1 VNVGDFGNRPLN
13 ILIIGG
19 AIPWYP
25 PVGGSAIVPLEL
37 AEALGKAGHHVDFLV
52 VTLDNSEM
60 DSKYVHPLYISLPR
74 DSLTYRNKLLL
85 PLHQY
90 LKVFRTL
97 KRYDIV
103 HCEVERA
110 ALCALHRTFLGSP
123 PKIVA
128 AVYTGG
134 IPRFFWQRRSL
145 FEAYNFVALK
155 LADLVVCPSDY
166 SRGNVSEAYRIPLP
180 KTRAFHG
187 GVPTHF
193 LEQRPRPQRN
203 GGRFTL
209 VFCGRLNGSRE
220 PFKRVDTLLEA
231 MPHVLQRHRAELS
244 IIGTGSRLDEYV
256 ALAQTLG
263 IEEEVHFLGH
273 VDHSKLPAHY
283 ASADLFVLPSRMENF
298 PLVLLEA
305 MAGGLPVVATR
316 VGGVPEVVDEGVT
329 GLLVRPNDPPAL
341 AEAISS
347 LLDDPGRMR
356 SMGEKGRQRVMEH
369 FTWDK
374 VAERMVGY
382 FREIL

>member
-1 VNVGDFGNRPLN
+1 
-13 ILIIGG
+13 
-19 AIPWYP
+19 
-25 PVGGSAIVPLEL
+25 
-37 AEALGKAGHHVDFLV
+37 VDYLV
-52 VTLDNSEM
+52 VTLDSSEM
-60 DSKYVHPLYISLPR
+60 ASKYVHPLYISLPR

-97 KRYDIV
+97 KKYDIV
-103 HCEVERA
+103 YCEVERA
-110 ALCALHRTFLGSP
+110 AFYALHRAFLGSP

-145 FEAYNFVALK
+145 FEAYNFFALK

-166 SRGNVSEAYRIPLP
+166 SGDNVSQAYGIPLS

-193 LEQRPRPQRN
+193 LEQTPRRERK
-203 GGRFTL
+203 GGGFTL
-209 VFCGRLNGSRE
+209 MFCGRLNGSRE
-220 PFKRVDTLLEA
+220 PLKGLDILLRA

-244 IIGTGSRLDEYV
+244 IVGAGSRLDEYV

-273 VDHSKLPAHY
+273 VDHSKLPTHY

-305 MAGGLPVVATR
+305 TASGLPVVATG
-316 VGGVPEVVDEGVT
+316 VGGVPELVVHGETGV
-329 GLLVRPNDPPAL
+329 LVPPNDPQAL
-341 AEAISS
+341 AEAINS
-347 LLDDPGRMR
+347 LLDDPQRMKRMGARGR
-356 SMGEKGRQRVMEH
+356 GRVREH